1 MDIFVSETQ
10 VITDF
15 ENLLS
20 KQQQE
25 RGVCISYFKHLK
37 DGRGW
42 LNEGERQYTFPH
54 IRRSIKKGEFFL
66 VRKYHKQEYIYKG
79 RNFYPLVI
87 QEKGDED
94 FCPLL
99 MFAFEAYLQGLV
111 FLFTNKENRDNM
123 FNWLKKATAPAPQK
137 VKEQIP
143 DPPVVKKQRR
153 KRKRCEADDP
163 PQQLVASPPYYENGV
178 IDYPTNDPPADE
190 E

>member
-42 LNEGERQYTFPH
+42 LNEGERQYTFLH
-54 IRRSIKKGEFFL
+54 IRRGIKKGEFFL

-111 FLFTNKENRDNM
+111 FLFT
-123 FNWLKKATAPAPQK
+123 KKT
-137 VKEQIP
+137 EII
-143 DPPVVKKQRR
+143 
-153 KRKRCEADDP
+153 C
-163 PQQLVASPPYYENGV
+163 LIG
-178 IDYPTNDPPADE
+178 
-190 E
+190 